1 MGLETVLAAG
11 PPPPPS
17 PPSSPGVHAP
27 ALWLNPYANY
37 AYTYQSVPD
46 SHSVYNPVV
55 FASDGVSIS
64 GNANGYSYLGARFY
78 QQVPAGTTVTAVVE
92 KDESCDDHYVAFS
105 TSPNPTAFSWS
116 SASDRVLFVFDCDNK
131 VIFSTAGGNS
141 VACSTRGQ
149 STWSLTLTATTA
161 TWTDTNCGTMTVGT
175 YPIPDQLPR
184 EGFVPFT
191 TPSLI
196 AQSCAE
202 GVCMCQCQP
211 G

>member
-1 MGLETVLAAG
+1 M
-11 PPPPPS
+11 
-17 PPSSPGVHAP
+17 
-27 ALWLNPYANY
+27 
-37 AYTYQSVPD
+37 
-46 SHSVYNPVV
+46 V

-149 STWSLTLTATTA
+149 STWSLTLTDTTA
-161 TWTDTNCGTMTVGT
+161 TWTDTNCGTMTRGT
-175 YPIPDQLPR
+175 YPMPSQLAR
-184 EGFVPFT
+184 EGEFD
-191 TPSLI
+191 
-196 AQSCAE
+196 CAKPVLK
-202 GVCMCQCQP
+202 GARVCMSARRMFLVC
-211 G
+211 